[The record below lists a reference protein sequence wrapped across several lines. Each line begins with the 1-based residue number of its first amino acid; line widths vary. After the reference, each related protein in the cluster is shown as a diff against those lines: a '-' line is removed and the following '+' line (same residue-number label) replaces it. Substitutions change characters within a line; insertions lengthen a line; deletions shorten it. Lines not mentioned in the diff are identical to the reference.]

1 MVGSVPWAFPVGEDP
16 VADSR
21 CDLDSVAGVLKL
33 YFRTLENPLFPQ
45 DSTAQLLEYARKSV
59 HVYVYIV

>member
-16 VADSR
+16 VADNR

-45 DSTAQLLEYARKSV
+45 DSTTQLLEYARKSV
-59 HVYVYIV
+59 HVYVFIV